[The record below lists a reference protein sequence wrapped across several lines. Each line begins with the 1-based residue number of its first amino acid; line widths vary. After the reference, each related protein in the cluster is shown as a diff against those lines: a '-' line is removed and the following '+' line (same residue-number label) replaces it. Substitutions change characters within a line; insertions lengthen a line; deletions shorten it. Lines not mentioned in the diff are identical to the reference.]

1 MKKKLLI
8 GMLAVTSAVVCAFGV
23 SACGDEKDQTTS
35 GGKWGETY
43 TVQTAYAAAQELGY
57 AGTLEEF
64 VALISGKDGADGKDG
79 VGIKEARID
88 SEGNLILVLTD
99 GQEKNCGKVT
109 AGSDAEQLAYSAVKR
124 DGEIISYTVRGLGLV
139 SDTDLDIPAE
149 YNGKPV
155 TAIGVKAFENEVYLT
170 SVKFGE
176 NITLIDKASFAS
188 CVALTDIYYGGTKE
202 QWNGVEKGRY
212 WDNDIPA
219 YTVHCKDGDVEPEK
233 DLPLSAEEWESAVL
247 ATAYAENCK
256 IVMTDNQHYEMNGSS
271 ETRTNSEI
279 AKYDLANGLAYWY
292 KSEKTEFPNNPDNNS
307 ESLTECYSLFGN
319 GIWNEYYQYD
329 AEGWI
334 YDKQDCQNFER
345 DFLYYKFGIGH
356 GYDAIEQLRYFFSDD
371 MFLGGMVNIKDMR
384 EYFEYNGDGAYT
396 YSYEETDGPVYSYT
410 ISFKDGYISNLN
422 IKGEIADGD
431 IVSFAEMNFVFSDY
445 GTTELSIPQDVIDN
459 AVEKNDE
466 IDKDEK

>member
-8 GMLAVTSAVVCAFGV
+8 GMLAVTSAVACAFGV
-23 SACGDEKDQTTS
+23 SACGDEKEQTKND
-35 GGKWGETY
+35 GKWGETY

-64 VALISGKDGADGKDG
+64 VALISGKDGADGVG
-79 VGIKEARID
+79 VKEARID
-88 SEGNLILVLTD
+88 GEGNLILVLTN
-99 GQEKNCGKVT
+99 GEEKNCGKVT
-109 AGSDAEQLAYSAVKR
+109 VASSKEQLAYTAVKSE
-124 DGEIISYTVRGLGLV
+124 GEIISYTVRGLGLV
-139 SDTDLDIPAE
+139 SAPDLEIPAE

-176 NITLIDKASFAS
+176 NITLIDEASFAY

-202 QWNGVEKGRY
+202 QWNRVEKGRY

-219 YTVHCKDGDVEPEK
+219 YTVHCKDGDIEPEK
-233 DLPLSAEEWESAVL
+233 DLILSAEEWKKAVL

-271 ETRTNSEI
+271 ETRTNSET

-292 KSEKTEFPNNPDNNS
+292 KSEKTEYPNNPDGNS
-307 ESLTECYSLFGN
+307 ESITECYNLFGN
-319 GIWNEYYQYD
+319 GIRNEYYQYD

-334 YDKQDCQNFER
+334 YRKQDCQDYENNF
-345 DFLYYKFGIGH
+345 LGYKFGIGH
-356 GYDAIEQLRYFFSDD
+356 GYDAIEQLKYFFREN
-371 MFLGGMVNIKDMR
+371 MFLDGNVHLKDMR
-384 EYFEYNGDGAYT
+384 EHFTYNEDGAYT
-396 YSYEETDGPVYSYT
+396 YCYEEAGGPVYSYT

-422 IKGEIADGD
+422 IKGESDDGD

-445 GTTELSIPQDVIDN
+445 GTTELSIPQNVIDS
-459 AVEKNDE
+459 AVEKNDNV
-466 IDKDEK
+466 DKDEK